1 MINWL
6 KKHWEAISYLI
17 FGVLTTLLNIVL
29 YALFNR
35 LFGYTAANS
44 WGNVLDNILCILFA
58 YATNRAFVFN
68 SKTRGRAMAKE
79 FGAFVTCRLG
89 TMLLDTAIM
98 LVLGNLLAV
107 QGAALMDELMQ
118 GVLSVVA
125 HWLGP
130 DTAIQ
135 MAASYAGTPAGGHGW
150 LCRYCRHRRC
160 RRPHGNLRYQLLQC
174 AGTVWGLCV
183 KVFSNVIVVVL
194 NYVFSKLI
202 IFKKK

>member
-1 MINWL
+1 MLTRKKNFMVKWI
-6 KKHWEAISYLI
+6 KKHWEVLSYLI

-58 YATNRAFVFN
+58 YTTNRAFVFN
-68 SKTRGRAMAKE
+68 SKTKGRAMAKE

-98 LVLGNLLAV
+98 LVLGNLLAA

-135 MAASYAGTPAGGHGW
+135 MAASYAGTPAGGTDGPAAIS
-150 LCRYCRHRRC
+150 LIGGAE
-160 RRPHGNLRYQLLQC
+160 RPPGKFFNPRLNTRALWGVC
-174 AGTVWGLCV
+174 AQGV
-183 KVFSNVIVVVL
+183 S
-194 NYVFSKLI
+194 
-202 IFKKK
+202 